1 MDKGKGAPAP
11 HGATLADS
19 WYTYVSTN
27 ASDIDCYRKKVD
39 YVVHNTC
46 DVVFLP
52 IVVLVPAVL
61 CFIIISVIAAIIR
74 LPR

>member
-27 ASDIDCYRKKVD
+27 ASDIDCYKKKL
-39 YVVHNTC
+39 TM
-46 DVVFLP
+46 L
-52 IVVLVPAVL
+52 
-61 CFIIISVIAAIIR
+61 FIIRVM
-74 LPR
+74 